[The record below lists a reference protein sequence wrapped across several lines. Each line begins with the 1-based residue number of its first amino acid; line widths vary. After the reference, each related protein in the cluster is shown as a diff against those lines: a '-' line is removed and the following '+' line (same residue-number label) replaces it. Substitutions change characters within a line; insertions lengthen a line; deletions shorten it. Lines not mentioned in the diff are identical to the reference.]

1 MGLGTLGLPCWI
13 VSYGCFANQV
23 PLPPMFSDFSCEV
36 RAVKCFPLS
45 LSRSRSLDASI
56 KSLHSLASFPPA
68 SDSKSNAK
76 GGKAGKMLCACV
88 GSINTNTNTLEP
100 AAAAA
105 VAAAGVRLKSQRKW
119 QSLIECALP

>member
-1 MGLGTLGLPCWI
+1 MGLGTLGWLCWI

-45 LSRSRSLDASI
+45 RCQRQITAQLSEFSPAAAAAAAS
-56 KSLHSLASFPPA
+56 A

-76 GGKAGKMLCACV
+76 GGDGRREDVCMC
-88 GSINTNTNTLEP
+88 EFH
-100 AAAAA
+100 
-105 VAAAGVRLKSQRKW
+105 
-119 QSLIECALP
+119 